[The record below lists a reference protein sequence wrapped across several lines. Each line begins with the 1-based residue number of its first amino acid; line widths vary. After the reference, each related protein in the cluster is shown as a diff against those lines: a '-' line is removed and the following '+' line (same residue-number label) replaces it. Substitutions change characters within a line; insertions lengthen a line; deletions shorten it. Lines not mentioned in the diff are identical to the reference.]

1 MQSCHSAMVGT
12 VLVKMGITLDEIV
25 AAKLLGIIAV
35 GIMTEFKHAPFEYV
49 LISVQIESQS

>member
-1 MQSCHSAMVGT
+1 MVGT

-25 AAKLLGIIAV
+25 AAKLLGTIAV
-35 GIMTEFKHAPFEYV
+35 GIMTEFKHAPAEYV